1 MGVFEANAAELERLH
16 DEVKH
21 AYLLRSQSAAH
32 MLAWEKA
39 CRAFHTSYDALAFPG
54 GLAREFSL
62 LAAGDETAIEMA
74 VRFLE
79 ANPRYFRSGYHKEDI
94 LRLLRKAP
102 LADGQLSRLRELVL
116 ERIRGRP
123 VREVRAFCR
132 LAPKIANKEFAE
144 ELVRIAS
151 TGNRVA
157 VRQAQWAIQ
166 CIKSSQSW

>member
-1 MGVFEANAAELERLH
+1 
-16 DEVKH
+16 
-21 AYLLRSQSAAH
+21 
-32 MLAWEKA
+32 
-39 CRAFHTSYDALAFPG
+39 
-54 GLAREFSL
+54 L

-79 ANPRYFRSGYHKEDI
+79 ANPRYFRSGYHKEYI

-102 LADGQLSRLRELVL
+102 LTDGQLSRLRELVL

-166 CIKSSQSW
+166 CIKSSKRW